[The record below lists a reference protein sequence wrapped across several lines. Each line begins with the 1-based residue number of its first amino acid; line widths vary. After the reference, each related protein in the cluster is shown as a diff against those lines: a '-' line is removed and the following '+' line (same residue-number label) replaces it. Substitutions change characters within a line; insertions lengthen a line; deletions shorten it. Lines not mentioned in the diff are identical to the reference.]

1 MVYVPRAAYAAAPDS
16 AASALA
22 AAPAAEEPAPPP
34 CPRCGNTFVTH
45 DDDLSAD
52 VCTQCG
58 FVVHESA
65 IRAEVAYDGALALGV
80 RVHANDDGGGAARRA
95 LGTLRRRGRS
105 DGEGGDGDAARAMFR
120 DRAGINAGD
129 AARRRAEQA
138 RASAPASVCL
148 RAHTRVLACFALCQ
162 CVDAA

>member
-1 MVYVPRAAYAAAPDS
+1 MVYVPHATYAAAPDGD
-16 AASALA
+16 ASGLV
-22 AAPAAEEPAPPP
+22 AAPPADEAPPPP

-45 DDDLSAD
+45 DDELSAD

-95 LGTLRRRGRS
+95 LGTLRRRGRG
-105 DGEGGDGDAARAMFR
+105 DGESGDGDAARSMFR

-138 RASAPASVCL
+138 RVL
-148 RAHTRVLACFALCQ
+148 RVYCVRVRCFALRSSLQ
-162 CVDAA
+162 MKEWRRP